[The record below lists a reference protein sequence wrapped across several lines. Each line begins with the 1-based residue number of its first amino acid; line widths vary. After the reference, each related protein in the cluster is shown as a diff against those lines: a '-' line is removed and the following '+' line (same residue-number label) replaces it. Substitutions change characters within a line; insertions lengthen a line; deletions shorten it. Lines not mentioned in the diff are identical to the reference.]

1 MPQPRDPTKVQRLLD
16 LIAVLTTRHYPLT
29 RAQLWD
35 EVEGYR
41 APLARGMDEASVRR
55 TFERDKKE
63 LLELGF
69 PLQVVEDA
77 QADPEDRLRYRL
89 SHRDVYLPY
98 LRLVREGQGER
109 TELEGRPKPSTT
121 PPGRIAPED
130 AWVAAEALH
139 RLRRNP
145 ALPRSAAAESA
156 FRKLTFDLADPEAG
170 FDPVEVILTPDDDEA
185 NAHVELLSRALRERR
200 RARFRYHSMA
210 RDAVEDRRVEP
221 HALLFKLNRWYL
233 VAHDLAREADR
244 VFRVSR
250 MKEVALEDPA
260 GAFEP
265 PEVDLSRWESAE
277 AWALPGDDAP
287 PEPVDVRFHFPRSL
301 WAERNDRGALVS
313 EDADG
318 SAVRRFQVRS
328 ADAFLRWILSL
339 GGEASI
345 EAPAELAQALE
356 GLRTRVAALYAGLNA
371 GPNAGPNAG
380 KGAAGEETAP

>member
-1 MPQPRDPTKVQRLLD
+1 MPQPKDPTKVQRLLD
-16 LIAVLTTRHYPLT
+16 LIALLTTRHYPLT

-41 APLARGMDEASVRR
+41 APLARGADEASVRR
-55 TFERDKKE
+55 TFERDKKT

-77 QADPEDRLRYRL
+77 GADPEDRLRYRL
-89 SHRDVYLPY
+89 SHRDVHLPY
-98 LRLVREGQGER
+98 LRLVREGK
-109 TELEGRPKPSTT
+109 ELEGRPKPSTT
-121 PPGRIAPED
+121 PAGRIAPED

-139 RLRRNP
+139 RLRKNP

-170 FDPVEVILTPDDDEA
+170 LDPVEVILTPDDA
-185 NAHVELLSRALRERR
+185 RTTAHVELLSRALRERR
-200 RARFRYHSMA
+200 RARFRYRAME
-210 RDAVEDRRVEP
+210 RDAVEERQVEP

-233 VAHDLAREADR
+233 VGHDLARGGDR

-250 MKEVALEDPA
+250 ASEVTLEDPA
-260 GAFEP
+260 GAFDP
-265 PEVDLSRWESAE
+265 PEVDLSRWEEAE

-287 PEPVDVRFHFPRSL
+287 PEPVDVRFQFPRSL
-301 WAERNDRGALVS
+301 WAERNDRGTLVS

-345 EAPAELAQALE
+345 EAPVELDRALE
-356 GLRTRVAALYAGLNA
+356 GLRARVAALYAG
-371 GPNAGPNAG
+371 GPRP
-380 KGAAGEETAP
+380 